1 MWQRFHGYDTR
12 STGTKNKNKK
22 WDYIKL
28 ESSTQQREL
37 SAERKAL
44 IQYDHIE
51 DEHYLMQWLAQ
62 YNEQDAADSFQNK
75 YPIE

>member
-1 MWQRFHGYDTR
+1 MTLALAMSLGYDTR

-37 SAERKAL
+37 SAERKGNL
-44 IQYDHIE
+44 ETKRMY
-51 DEHYLMQWLAQ
+51 
-62 YNEQDAADSFQNK
+62 FQTM
-75 YPIE
+75 YPIRS